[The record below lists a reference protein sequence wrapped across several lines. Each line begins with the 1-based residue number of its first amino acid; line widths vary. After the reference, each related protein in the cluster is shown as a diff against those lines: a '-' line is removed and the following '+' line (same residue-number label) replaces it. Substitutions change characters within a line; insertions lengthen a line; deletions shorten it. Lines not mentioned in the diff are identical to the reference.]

1 MRKQQACYDAKNST
15 IKKDIV
21 LGKDYNNNLLVTN
34 HAINYKKHMK
44 VMIIIIKN
52 KM

>member
-21 LGKDYNNNLLVTN
+21 LGKDYNNLLVTN
-34 HAINYKKHMK
+34 HAINNKKTYGSYDNN
-44 VMIIIIKN
+44 N
-52 KM
+52 KK